1 MTLKNF
7 RCTKINCVNF
17 VYLVINKTIE
27 ESNGNKYLMLVPT
40 DECKYI
46 LEKYQEQCT
55 KIKDLIR
62 SKTNSSGSYV
72 EK

>member
-1 MTLKNF
+1 
-7 RCTKINCVNF
+7 
-17 VYLVINKTIE
+17 
-27 ESNGNKYLMLVPT
+27 MLVPT

-46 LEKYQEQCT
+46 LEKYQEQWT

>member
-17 VYLVINKTIE
+17 LYLVINKTIE

-46 LEKYQEQCT
+46 LEKYQEQ
-55 KIKDLIR
+55 
-62 SKTNSSGSYV
+62 
-72 EK
+72 